1 MFTAGTE
8 GYPKPFKNP
17 AQWTRDFKDFMS
29 RCLQSDPEERATAEE
44 LLQVSPIPR
53 PCVTSF
59 LLLLCALL
67 EPFRLFSSLLLRL
80 LPLSLSQHPFL
91 AKADTRKGMKK
102 ILSHIFL
109 QNTMEMMN
117 LGGI

>member
-1 MFTAGTE
+1 VLVC
-8 GYPKPFKNP
+8 NVLV
-17 AQWTRDFKDFMS
+17 R
-29 RCLQSDPEERATAEE
+29 
-44 LLQVSPIPR
+44 V
-53 PCVTSF
+53 
-59 LLLLCALL
+59 LCDV
-67 EPFRLFSSLLLRL
+67 
-80 LPLSLSQHPFL
+80 QHPFL

>member
-44 LLQVSPIPR
+44 LLQVSPMPR
-53 PCVTSF
+53 PVVTTG
-59 LLLLCALL
+59 L
-67 EPFRLFSSLLLRL
+67 
-80 LPLSLSQHPFL
+80 
-91 AKADTRKGMKK
+91 
-102 ILSHIFL
+102 
-109 QNTMEMMN
+109 
-117 LGGI
+117 

>member
-44 LLQVSPIPR
+44 LLQ
-53 PCVTSF
+53 
-59 LLLLCALL
+59 
-67 EPFRLFSSLLLRL
+67 
-80 LPLSLSQHPFL
+80 HPFL